1 MALFGCMNVVKAEDA
16 PAGLITIPD
25 GIIQKEGYGYVSV
38 MVNNLPEKAYNGFE
52 IHLNSESLTQA
63 GLTFADIQIVD
74 DETGYHGPDAEV
86 QGNKGIIFSVKG
98 TEQSESG
105 ANTGNKET
113 SMFRPGD
120 YQLCKLVF
128 KAASTITAS
137 NVEIT
142 IDEIDLSGADGK
154 NYTVNIPSLK
164 LKVTDA
170 RRVLDENS
178 TNSPMNTPG
187 TTDKENILVKR
198 SFKADNWS
206 TLCMPFPLSKTNLDN
221 IFGDNFTIATFGANV
236 TCVNNEIRLKFSTI
250 TDAQLEATDGI
261 EANRLY
267 LIKTTKNIN
276 EFELKKH
283 VDHQKPKSTLKYKYD
298 PDDEDIYMPIDF
310 VGVYYKQDIP
320 DKGVFISGNKFY
332 YSTGKSTIKGYRGY
346 FVLDEG
352 IQDIVFGDSS
362 SELNISLTIDG
373 ELTAVEGLTT
383 NNYLDNDNVYS
394 VSGVYMG
401 KASDMKKLARGMYIV
416 NGKKVIV
423 K

>member
-1 MALFGCMNVVKAEDA
+1 MALLGCMNVVKAEDA

-25 GIIQKEGYGYVSV
+25 GIIQKGGYGYVSV

-74 DETGYHGPDAEV
+74 DETGYLGPNAEV
-86 QGNKGIIFSVKG
+86 QGNKGIIFSTKG
-98 TEQSESG
+98 AEEGESG
-105 ANTGNKET
+105 ESGESGENTGDKET

-164 LKVTDA
+164 LDVTDA
-170 RRVLDENS
+170 PRVLDES
-178 TNSPMNTPG
+178 SPNSPMNTPG
-187 TTDKENILVKR
+187 TATENVKVLR
-198 SFKADNWS
+198 NIKAGTWS
-206 TLCMPFPLSKTNLDN
+206 TLCLPFDLTKTQRASWPSHE
-221 IFGDNFTIATFGANV
+221 IAEISEFTIVDDVIQLNFESGVSKINAN
-236 TCVNNEIRLKFSTI
+236 
-250 TDAQLEATDGI
+250 Q
-261 EANRLY
+261 LY
-267 LIKTTKNIN
+267 LIKTEEPMESFEIKKNIN
-276 EFELKKH
+276 C
-283 VDHQKPKSTLKYKYD
+283 DHPKSVIINQ
-298 PDDEDIYMPIDF
+298 DDEEMTIDF
-310 VGVYYKQDIP
+310 VGVYYKQNIP
-320 DKGVFISGNKFY
+320 EEGIFLNGNSFY
-332 YSTGKSTIKGYRGY
+332 YSTGKSTIKGFRGY
-346 FVLDEG
+346 FVLSDG
-352 IQDIVFGDSS
+352 ARKIVFGDGSS
-362 SELNISLTIDG
+362 SDSPLSNISITVDN
-373 ELTAVEGLTT
+373 ELTAVEGIST
-383 NNYLDNDNVYS
+383 NYRNNDDVYS

-401 KASDMKKLARGMYIV
+401 KASDMKKYSRGVYIV